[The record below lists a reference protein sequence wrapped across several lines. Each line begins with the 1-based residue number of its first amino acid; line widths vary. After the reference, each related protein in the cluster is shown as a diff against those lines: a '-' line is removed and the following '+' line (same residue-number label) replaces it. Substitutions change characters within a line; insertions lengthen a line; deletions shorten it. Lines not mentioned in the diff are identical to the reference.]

1 MQRFKNKVVVVTGAG
16 SGIGRSTSIRLD
28 NEGAKLIM
36 VDVNK
41 KALSET
47 KSMIKN
53 NESTAKVLDISL
65 TEDVKKF
72 FQVLMGHRMSLMI
85 KLKIRSQARN
95 EQPKLQLQKHPL
107 HQKDRL
113 PQQT

>member
-1 MQRFKNKVVVVTGAG
+1 
-16 SGIGRSTSIRLD
+16 
-28 NEGAKLIM
+28 
-36 VDVNK
+36 
-41 KALSET
+41 
-47 KSMIKN
+47 
-53 NESTAKVLDISL
+53 
-65 TEDVKKF
+65 
-72 FQVLMGHRMSLMI
+72 MSLMI